1 LMRTEF
7 GKSGK
12 LSVIPANAQGCPG
25 NDRLVV
31 AARQAPPRFSG
42 ILLVDETQNGELG
55 VRYQNTVL
63 GDLLKVLPR
72 RRFAAITEQHKG
84 DKYIKGFAS
93 WDHLV
98 TLISAQL
105 GGLSS
110 LREVQAVWN
119 AQAVH
124 HYHLGTGQIRRS
136 TLSDANRRR
145 PSAIFAETFAV
156 VSELAN
162 GALPRPSSAMLRLI
176 DATPIPLTSLHKWV
190 DWNGRT
196 RGLKAHVVYDPDADR
211 PVGLEI
217 TPATVNDVV
226 AGRRQ
231 PIEPGAIYVFDKA
244 YVDYA
249 WWRQLHNA
257 GCCFVTRPKSNVPLR
272 CLALRPVGEQDRQ
285 QAGIESDWIVDL
297 ASQQRTRLPI
307 LLRRIILRRE
317 DGRLL
322 TILSNDLERPA
333 AEIAE
338 LYRKRW
344 QIELLF
350 RWIKQHLKIR
360 RFLGRSENA
369 IRLQI
374 FAAMIAYLLLRIA
387 ARNSRSS
394 LLALRFA
401 DLVRTRLF
409 ERRPVAA
416 IDKPPDAARLHS
428 DVQNQL
434 GFTYA

>member
-1 LMRTEF
+1 M
-7 GKSGK
+7 S
-12 LSVIPANAQGCPG
+12 Q
-25 NDRLVV
+25 LVV

-42 ILLVDETQNGELG
+42 ILLADETQKGELG

-63 GDLLKVLPR
+63 GDLLKALPR
-72 RRFAAITEQHKG
+72 RRFATIVERHKG
-84 DKYIKGFAS
+84 DKYIKGFSS

-119 AQAVH
+119 AQAAH
-124 HYHLGTGQIRRS
+124 HYHLGSGAIRRS

-145 PSAIFAETFAV
+145 PSAIFAETFAEL
-156 VSELAN
+156 SELADCS
-162 GALPRPSSAMLRLI
+162 LPRHGTEVLRLI
-176 DATPIPLTSLHKWV
+176 DATPIPLTSLHKWA

-211 PVGLEI
+211 PVRLEI

-231 PIEPGAIYVFDKA
+231 PIEPGATYVFDKA

-249 WWRQLHNA
+249 WWCQLHEA

-272 CLALRPVGEQDRQ
+272 RLAMRPVSEHDRQ
-285 QAGIESDWIVDL
+285 EAGIESDWIVDL
-297 ASQQRTRLPI
+297 ASQQRARLPI

-322 TILSNDLERPA
+322 TILSNEIARPA
-333 AEIAE
+333 GEIAA

-360 RFLGRSENA
+360 SFLGRSENA

-409 ERRPVAA
+409 ERRSVTT
-416 IDKPPDAARLHS
+416 IDLPPPRPSSPTH
-428 DVQNQL
+428 NQL
-434 GFTYA
+434 NLAYA

>member
-1 LMRTEF
+1 M
-7 GKSGK
+7 
-12 LSVIPANAQGCPG
+12 
-25 NDRLVV
+25 
-31 AARQAPPRFSG
+31 
-42 ILLVDETQNGELG
+42 
-55 VRYQNTVL
+55 RYQNTVL
-63 GDLLKVLPR
+63 GDLLKALPR
-72 RRFAAITEQHKG
+72 RRFATIVERHKG
-84 DKYIKGFAS
+84 DKYIKGFSS

-119 AQAVH
+119 AQAAH
-124 HYHLGTGQIRRS
+124 HYHLGSGSIRRS

-145 PSAIFAETFAV
+145 PSAIFAETFA
-156 VSELAN
+156 ELSAL
-162 GALPRPSSAMLRLI
+162 ADCSLPRPGNEVLRLI
-176 DATPIPLTSLHKWV
+176 DATPIPLTSLHKWAY
-190 DWNGRT
+190 WNGRT

-211 PVGLEI
+211 PVRLEI
-217 TPATVNDVV
+217 TAATINDVV

-231 PIEPGAIYVFDKA
+231 PIEPGATYVFDKA

-249 WWRQLHNA
+249 WWRQLHQA

-272 CLALRPVGEQDRQ
+272 LLAMRPVSEHDRQ
-285 QAGIESDWIVDL
+285 EAGIESDWIVDL
-297 ASQQRTRLPI
+297 ASQQHARLPI

-322 TILSNDLERPA
+322 TILSNDIERPA
-333 AEIAE
+333 GEIAG

-350 RWIKQHLKIR
+350 RWIKQHLKVR

-387 ARNSRSS
+387 ARNSRSG

-409 ERRPVAA
+409 ERRSVTT
-416 IDKPPDAARLHS
+416 IDLPPPRPSSSAH
-428 DVQNQL
+428 NQL
-434 GFTYA
+434 NLAYA

>member
-1 LMRTEF
+1 MTNPRRPRESAGL
-7 GKSGK
+7 SGE
-12 LSVIPANAQGCPG
+12 
-25 NDRLVV
+25 DRLVV

-72 RRFAAITEQHKG
+72 RRFAAIVERHRG
-84 DKYIKGFAS
+84 DKYIKGFSS

-110 LREVQAVWN
+110 LREVQTVCN

-124 HYHLGTGQIRRS
+124 HYHLGTGLIRRS

-145 PSAIFAETFAV
+145 PSAIFGETFAAL
-156 VSELAN
+156 SELAD
-162 GALPRPSSAMLRLI
+162 GALPRHGSEILRLI
-176 DATPIPLTSLHKWV
+176 DATPIPLTSLHKWA

-211 PVGLEI
+211 PVRLEI

-231 PIEPGAIYVFDKA
+231 PIEPGATYVFDKA

-249 WWRQLHNA
+249 WWRQLHDA
-257 GCCFVTRPKSNVPLR
+257 GCSFVTRPKSNVPLR
-272 CLALRPVGEQDRQ
+272 RLALRPVSEHDRQ

-297 ASQQRTRLPI
+297 ASQQRARLPI
-307 LLRRIILRRE
+307 LLRCITLRRE

-322 TILSNDLERPA
+322 TVLSNDIGRPA
-333 AEIAE
+333 AEIAA
-338 LYRKRW
+338 LYRERW

-360 RFLGRSENA
+360 SFLGRSENA

-387 ARNSRSS
+387 ARNSRSG

-416 IDKPPDAARLHS
+416 IDKPPDAAPPHP
-428 DVQNQL
+428 DIQNQL
-434 GFTYA
+434 GFVYA